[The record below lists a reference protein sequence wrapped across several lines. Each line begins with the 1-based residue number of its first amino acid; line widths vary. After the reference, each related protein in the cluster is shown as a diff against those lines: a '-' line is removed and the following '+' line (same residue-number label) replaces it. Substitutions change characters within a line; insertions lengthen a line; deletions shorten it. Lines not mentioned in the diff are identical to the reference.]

1 MFEEI
6 KNKDNEYSITLGEL
20 REFIYNN
27 LRNFPDDVEMNIV
40 AKHAS
45 DQIAVDVK
53 HIIANEDSITFY
65 DF

>member
-6 KNKDNEYSITLGEL
+6 KNKDSKYSITLGEL

-27 LRNFPDDVEMNIV
+27 LRNFPDDVEINIV
-40 AKHAS
+40 AKDAS
-45 DQIAVDVK
+45 NQIAVDVK